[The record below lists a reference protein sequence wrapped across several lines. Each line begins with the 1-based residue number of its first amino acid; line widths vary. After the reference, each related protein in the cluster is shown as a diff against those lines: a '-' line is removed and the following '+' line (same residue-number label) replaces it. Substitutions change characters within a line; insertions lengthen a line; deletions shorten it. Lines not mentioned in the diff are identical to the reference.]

1 MKGIHQ
7 VSVSNNRI
15 KFKFEIKRNIS
26 IVQGNSA
33 TGKTTL
39 YELIKEHMQFGDN
52 SGVNLSCDKK
62 CVVLDDIE
70 WKVRLRKIKD
80 SIVFIDEGVSFIS
93 TKEFARE
100 IKKTDNYYVIFNR
113 ENLKELPY
121 SVEEIYEIKKSGR
134 YYSFVKSCKSE
145 PQHFLY
151 GITEK
156 FTPDCILTEDSK
168 SGNQFFKAV
177 AKKIDIDCFSAKG
190 NSNVYKW
197 LDENRGKKILVIADG
212 AAFGPYIKDILKL
225 QAVRSDEIRLCLP
238 ESFEWVVL
246 ASNLLKDNEI
256 ITILN
261 NPADYIESK
270 EYFSW
275 EKFFEELLI
284 NKTSNNAVM
293 EHKNMIYHKKKL
305 NSYYLSDRNI
315 KEILSVL
322 NGLLDE

>member
-1 MKGIHQ
+1 MTGIHQ
-7 VSVSNNRI
+7 IIVSNNRI
-15 KFKFEIKRNIS
+15 KFKFEVKRNIS
-26 IVQGNSA
+26 VILGDSA

-39 YELIKEHMQFGDN
+39 YELIREHMQFGDK
-52 SGVNLSCDKK
+52 SGINLSCDKN

-93 TKEFARE
+93 TKEFAKE
-100 IKKTDNYYVIFNR
+100 IKKTNNYYVIFNR

-134 YYSFVKSCKSE
+134 YYSFAKSCKSE

-177 AKKIDIDCFSAKG
+177 AKKIGIACFSAKG

-197 LDENRGKKILVIADG
+197 LDENKGKKILVIADG

-225 QAVRSDEIRLCLP
+225 QSVRSDKIRICLP
-238 ESFEWVVL
+238 ESFEWIVL

-261 NPADYIESK
+261 NPSEYIESK

-275 EKFFEELLI
+275 ERFFTDLI
-284 NKTSNNAVM
+284 ESKTSDSPVM
-293 EHKNMIYHKKKL
+293 AYQKKKL
-305 NSYYLSDRNI
+305 NDYYLSDRNI
-315 KEILSVL
+315 REILSVL

>member
-168 SGNQFFKAV
+168 SGNQFFKEV
-177 AKKIDIDCFSAKG
+177 AKKIGIACFSAKG

-197 LDENRGKKILVIADG
+197 LDENKGKKILVIADG
-212 AAFGPYIKDILKL
+212 AAFGSYIKDILKL
-225 QAVRSDEIRLCLP
+225 QTVRSDEIRLCLP
-238 ESFEWVVL
+238 ESFEWIVL
-246 ASNLLKDNEI
+246 ASNLLKDSEI

-275 EKFFEELLI
+275 ERFFTDLI
-284 NKTSNNAVM
+284 ESKTSDNPV
-293 EHKNMIYHKKKL
+293 MIYQKKKL

-315 KEILSVL
+315 KEILYVL